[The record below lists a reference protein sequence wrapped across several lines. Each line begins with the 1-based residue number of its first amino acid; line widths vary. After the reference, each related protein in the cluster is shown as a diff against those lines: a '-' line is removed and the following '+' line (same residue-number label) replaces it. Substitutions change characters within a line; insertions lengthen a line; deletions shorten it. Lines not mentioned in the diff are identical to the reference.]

1 MHNNYTEDYLAHHGI
16 LGMKWGV
23 RKQASNYDQ
32 SQRNRD
38 KEVYGKGGVKRINKS
53 MVKGNSIS
61 TARSQEKTHR
71 DSIIKK
77 NKYYRQGGKVVGAA
91 GSAAVTFF
99 GLGAA
104 AKAISYGPGKAFVSK
119 IIGTQNTEFASQI
132 LDNPTVK
139 IIASGAAAKT
149 VSMASGDAAVMLNM
163 KAHGLNSKRAY

>member
-1 MHNNYTEDYLAHHGI
+1 MCNYYTEDYLAHHGI

-77 NKYYRQGGKVVGAA
+77 NKWFSWIKFFNFFSIEIHA
-91 GSAAVTFF
+91 GNYIRSNYTWNGIV
-99 GLGAA
+99 
-104 AKAISYGPGKAFVSK
+104 
-119 IIGTQNTEFASQI
+119 IIIQLI
-132 LDNPTVK
+132 V
-139 IIASGAAAKT
+139 I
-149 VSMASGDAAVMLNM
+149 
-163 KAHGLNSKRAY
+163 